1 MLKNVDKCMTNV
13 EDTDCTASY
22 GVSANLVSSGGK
34 SIVGYV
40 KQLSKYLI
48 MTGEGMEGLIRL
60 GKSLAQRLYIPKRT
74 KKLFIFQNTRLSSI
88 DETLARRI
96 LTQTVRLSSQ

>member
-1 MLKNVDKCMTNV
+1 MTVVVSVMLKNVDKCMTNV

-40 KQLSKYLI
+40 KQLSKYLV
-48 MTGEGMEGLIRL
+48 MTGREGLIRL
-60 GKSLAQRLYIPKRT
+60 GKSLAQRLYIKGQ
-74 KKLFIFQNTRLSSI
+74 KKIRL
-88 DETLARRI
+88 TWQKYPAR
-96 LTQTVRLSSQ
+96 QTNNL

>member
-40 KQLSKYLI
+40 KQLSKYLV
-48 MTGEGMEGLIRL
+48 MTGREGLIRL
-60 GKSLAQRLYIPKRT
+60 GKSLAQRLYIKGQKNFSFSKRPDSHP
-74 KKLFIFQNTRLSSI
+74 LTRL
-88 DETLARRI
+88 
-96 LTQTVRLSSQ
+96 

>member
-40 KQLSKYLI
+40 KQLSKYLV
-48 MTGEGMEGLIRL
+48 MTGREGLIRL
-60 GKSLAQRLYIPKRT
+60 GKSLANTTCPLPK
-74 KKLFIFQNTRLSSI
+74 LSVFLLCDFHLIF
-88 DETLARRI
+88 
-96 LTQTVRLSSQ
+96 

>member
-1 MLKNVDKCMTNV
+1 MTGLTVVVLVMLKNVDKCMTNV

-40 KQLSKYLI
+40 KQLSKYLV
-48 MTGEGMEGLIRL
+48 MPGREGLIRL
-60 GKSLAQRLYIPKRT
+60 GKSLTNTNSP
-74 KKLFIFQNTRLSSI
+74 FPNCPSFFSVIFT
-88 DETLARRI
+88 
-96 LTQTVRLSSQ
+96 

>member
-40 KQLSKYLI
+40 KQLSKYLV
-48 MTGEGMEGLIRL
+48 MTGRG
-60 GKSLAQRLYIPKRT
+60 GKGRVDSSL
-74 KKLFIFQNTRLSSI
+74 
-88 DETLARRI
+88 
-96 LTQTVRLSSQ
+96 

>member
-1 MLKNVDKCMTNV
+1 MTGLTVVVSVMLKNVDKCMTNV

-48 MTGEGMEGLIRL
+48 MTGEGREGLIRL
-60 GKSLAQRLYIPKRT
+60 GKSLAQRLYIKGQKNFSFSKRPDSPP
-74 KKLFIFQNTRLSSI
+74 LTRL
-88 DETLARRI
+88 
-96 LTQTVRLSSQ
+96 